1 MSKLALLAGAAA
13 CAVGVSGAA
22 AQEFKLGFITT
33 LSGPGAGPGTEMQ
46 KGFTVG
52 LKHEGWSKDGD
63 RFGGVPT
70 RVLWGDDQQKTDA
83 GVREAEKL
91 LDQEKVHAV
100 AGIVWSNVAL
110 AVYPKVIA
118 KRIPYVITNA
128 GASQFAGDMCS
139 PLLTSTSWNNDQVPE
154 ALGERMNQDKI
165 ESIYMLAPNYQAGK
179 DMVAG
184 VKRTLK
190 GPRIVGEDYFKLGET
205 DFQVN
210 ISKARAS
217 GAKAVFLFAPG
228 GMGVAYFKNW
238 QASGA
243 GSSIKLYTVFT
254 VDWSTLP
261 AIGEAAL
268 GTYHTMYW
276 NVDLDNPTNKS
287 FVKDFV
293 AANGRNPSH
302 YAAQA
307 YDGARII
314 AAGLK
319 AVGGNYNDGPALA
332 AAIRKAKYDSARG
345 PYGYNVNGMPIQ
357 NFYLREVVKAADG
370 KPAIVTRGVI
380 YQNHKDAYWEKCP
393 ADKRL

>member
-1 MSKLALLAGAAA
+1 MLRIVLLAGTALAAGLSSA
-13 CAVGVSGAA
+13 S
-22 AQEFKLGFITT
+22 AQDFKIGFITT

-46 KGFTVG
+46 KGFQVG
-52 LKHEGWSKDGD
+52 MKHEGWSKDGD
-63 RFGGVPT
+63 KLAGVVT
-70 RVLWGDDQQKTDA
+70 KVFYGDDQQKTDS

-91 LDQEKVHAV
+91 LDQEKVNIL

-118 KRIPYVITNA
+118 KGIPYVITNA
-128 GASQFAGDMCS
+128 GASQFAGEMCT

-154 ALGERMNQDKI
+154 ALGQRMNQDKI

-179 DMVAG
+179 DMIAG

-190 GPRIVGEDYFKLGET
+190 GPKIVGEDYFKLGET
-205 DFQVN
+205 DHQAS

-217 GAKAVFLFAPG
+217 GAKAVFIFAPG
-228 GMGVAYFKNW
+228 GMGVAFFKNW
-238 QASGA
+238 QAAGA
-243 GSSIKLYTVFT
+243 GKDIKLYTVFT

-261 AIGEAAL
+261 AIGDAAV

-276 NVDLDNPTNKS
+276 NVDIDNAANKA

-319 AVGGNYNDGPALA
+319 ATGGKFTDGAALA
-332 AAIRKAKYDSARG
+332 RAIRKAKFDSARG
-345 PYGYNVNGMPIQ
+345 PFTYNVNGMPIQ
-357 NFYLREVVKAADG
+357 NFYLREVVKGADG
-370 KPAIVTRGVI
+370 KAAIVTRGAI
-380 YQNHKDAYWEKCP
+380 FRNHKDAYSEKCP

>member
-1 MSKLALLAGAAA
+1 MLRIVLLAGTALAAGMA
-13 CAVGVSGAA
+13 TAS
-22 AQEFKLGFITT
+22 AQEFKLGVITT
-33 LSGPGAGPGTEMQ
+33 LSGPGAGPGTELQ
-46 KGFTVG
+46 KGFTIG
-52 LKHEGWSKDGD
+52 LKHEGWTKDGD
-63 RFGGVPT
+63 KFAGVPT
-70 RVLWGDDQQKTDA
+70 KVIWGDDQQKTDA

-91 LDQEKVHAV
+91 LDQEKVNV
-100 AGIVWSNVAL
+100 LAGIIWSNVAL
-110 AVYPKVIA
+110 AVYPKAIA
-118 KRIPYVITNA
+118 KNIPYVITNA
-128 GASQFAGDMCS
+128 GASQFAGEMCN

-154 ALGERMNQDKI
+154 ALGERMNRDKI

-190 GPRIVGEDYFKLGET
+190 GPKIIGEDYFKLGET
-205 DFQVN
+205 DHQAS
-210 ISKARAS
+210 ISKVRAS

-228 GMGVAYFKNW
+228 GMGVAFFKNW

-243 GSSIKLYTVFT
+243 GKTIKLYTAFT

-261 AIGEAAL
+261 AIGDAAL

-276 NVDLDNPTNKS
+276 NVDLDNPTNKAY
-287 FVKDFV
+287 VKDFV
-293 AANGRNPSH
+293 AAYGRNPSH

-319 AVGGNYNDGPALA
+319 AAGGKFQDGPALA
-332 AAIRKAKYDSARG
+332 RAIRKAKYDSARG
-345 PYGYNVNGMPIQ
+345 PYTYNVNGMPIQ
-357 NFYLREVVKAADG
+357 NFYLREVVKGADG
-370 KPAIVTRGVI
+370 KPTIVTRGTI
-380 YQNHKDAYWEKCP
+380 YRNQKDAYWEKCP